1 MLSINLKS
9 GLDSSI
15 KFAFTKRLLKLR
27 KQFQLKR
34 NPWKMLIS
42 KHSMTFFKT
51 LNDDNTDTDDT
62 ADPDL
67 TNVDIDHGINEE
79 ISTNEI

>member
-1 MLSINLKS
+1 MEDVNIETFY
-9 GLDSSI
+9 D
-15 KFAFTKRLLKLR
+15 
-27 KQFQLKR
+27 
-34 NPWKMLIS
+34 
-42 KHSMTFFKT
+42 FFKT

-62 ADPDL
+62 ADPDF